1 VPHPD
6 LTAAGLLV
14 ALIVAFA
21 LGVVVGR
28 LDRIG
33 VLRIWD

>member
-1 VPHPD
+1 VNHLD
-6 LTAAGLLV
+6 LSAAGV
-14 ALIVAFA
+14 LIGSVVIFA

-33 VLRIWD
+33 VLRFWD